1 MEKTDISLAERERI
15 HGIKNKIQ
23 EALLILETCLFLDQ
37 SKLKERLKLLQAKL
51 METKDE
57 IVRLN
62 GRKTG
67 QEEKTK
73 DSCFNPVHILSD
85 IFSPSNRQIRIEVQ
99 EGIFRSVVRGSP
111 EDFRTIMENLILN
124 AFEAG
129 AANISIRVFLEEGS
143 ETGKLKVTVTDD
155 GKSIKSED
163 LPFIFLP
170 GYSTKKKGMGV
181 GLYQVWK
188 AVVRNGWEIRVIPH
202 ETGTKFVLSL
212 PLRFSQ
218 DMGFPHKSLS
228 FMR

>member
-1 MEKTDISLAERERI
+1 MEKTDLSLTERERI

-23 EALLILETCLFLDQ
+23 EALLILETCLFLDRN
-37 SKLKERLKLLQAKL
+37 KLKERLKLLQTKL
-51 METKDE
+51 METRDE
-57 IVRLN
+57 VVRLN
-62 GRKTG
+62 GRKTSP
-67 QEEKTK
+67 EERTQNSHF
-73 DSCFNPVHILSD
+73 DPIHILND
-85 IFSPSNRQIRIEVQ
+85 TLSPSNRQIRIEVQ
-99 EGIFRSVVRGSP
+99 KGIPRPVVRGSS
-111 EDFRTIMENLILN
+111 EDFRMIMENLILN

-129 AANISIRVFLEEGS
+129 AYNISIRISLEEGFD
-143 ETGKLKVTVTDD
+143 TGKLNITVADD
-155 GKSIKSED
+155 GKSIRIED

-212 PLRFSQ
+212 PLKFSQ
-218 DMGFPHKSLS
+218 NMGFPQKSLS